1 MKSLL
6 IAGTIA
12 SLALVGCTT
21 SKSVTQPN
29 NQATQH
35 TTQKPVTSSV
45 TQKFE
50 CQNGLTVH
58 VTNLNDDKIQLN
70 TQTYSATLTQVPSA
84 SGERYTATQG
94 LYGYG
99 GEWHQKGN
107 QAHFSYKGVHGANG
121 ETTCNAVN

>member
-6 IAGTIA
+6 IAGAVA

-21 SKSVTQPN
+21 SNSVTQAN
-29 NQATQH
+29 TNQPTVAKSTAT
-35 TTQKPVTSSV
+35 

-50 CQNGLTVH
+50 CNNGLTVH
-58 VTNLNDDKIQLN
+58 VTHLGNDQIELN
-70 TQTYSATLTQVPSA
+70 TQTYSATLTQAPSG

-121 ETTCNAVN
+121 ATTCNAVN

>member
-1 MKSLL
+1 MKSLF

-21 SKSVTQPN
+21 PNSTTQPN
-29 NQATQH
+29 NQQTQAT
-35 TTQKPVTSSV
+35 VTKSAPT

-50 CQNGLTVH
+50 CNNGLSVH
-58 VTNLNDDKIQLN
+58 ITHLGNDQIELN
-70 TQTYSATLTQVPSA
+70 TQTYRATLTQAPSG

-121 ETTCNAVN
+121 ATTCNAVN

>member
-6 IAGTIA
+6 IATTIV

-21 SKSVTQPN
+21 PN
-29 NQATQH
+29 S
-35 TTQKPVTSSV
+35 TTQSNTHQTAQNTVSTA
-45 TQKFE
+45 QKFE
-50 CQNGLTVH
+50 CENGLTVTVKH
-58 VTNLNDDKIQLN
+58 LGNDQIQLN
-70 TQTYSATLTQVPSA
+70 TQTYSATLTQAPSG

-121 ETTCNAVN
+121 ATTCNAVN